1 MTSKSIR
8 MQLQKIWRGHLLVDR
23 GKCCPFYWMLY
34 SWEILFIT
42 NIHSRY
48 KNGTVDGKVWGPWP
62 GSGPHFLETIA
73 SPRWEDWNY
82 KYLTSNR
89 FQYLGNGT
97 TQREVEGGDLSWFI
111 K

>member
-1 MTSKSIR
+1 MELDLSI
-8 MQLQKIWRGHLLVDR
+8 MVSFCWFFLFDFFASVIWFV
-23 GKCCPFYWMLY
+23 
-34 SWEILFIT
+34 T
-42 NIHSRY
+42 NVHPRY
-48 KNGTVDGKVWGPWP
+48 KNGSVDGKVWGPWP
-62 GSGPHFLETIA
+62 GSGPQFLESI
-73 SPRWEDWNY
+73 SKPRWEDWNY